1 MTNRPIDKKKAWA
14 QAAFLLLTVTILVA
28 WFIYAETKPLN
39 SSDLKIPISESRSKA
54 AAAQLLTTTTQAG
67 KTVPAFY
74 ETQTIMLR
82 QKVDA
87 AASQLATAKVENG
100 LEIKLWQAQRLIG
113 ALKTTLERLET
124 AFGKPDQLKQRQQ
137 ELDELLPRLREL
149 EDTLN

>member
-1 MTNRPIDKKKAWA
+1 
-14 QAAFLLLTVTILVA
+14 LVA
-28 WFIYAETKPLN
+28 WFIYAQTKPLS

-74 ETQTIMLR
+74 EAQIIMLR
-82 QKVDA
+82 QKVDET
-87 AASQLATAKVENG
+87 ASQLATAKVENG

-113 ALKTTLERLET
+113 ELKTTLERLET
-124 AFGKPDQLKQRQQ
+124 AFGKPDQLELRRQ
-137 ELDELLPRLREL
+137 ELDELVPRLREL